1 MYIHVGNKIIVS
13 DKNIVGI
20 FNSVTL
26 TKSEWNNYIVEG
38 MDDSVK
44 SIIITAGNERITSI
58 VSPYTIIKRTQM
70 DRDLYWRNK
79 NDG

>member
-44 SIIITAGNERITSI
+44 SIIITARNERITSI

>member
-26 TKSEWNNYIVEG
+26 TKSEWNNYLVEG

-44 SIIITAGNERITSI
+44 SIIITAN
-58 VSPYTIIKRTQM
+58 
-70 DRDLYWRNK
+70 
-79 NDG
+79 

>member
-20 FNSVTL
+20 FNSGTL
-26 TKSEWNNYIVEG
+26 TKSEWNNYLVEG

>member
-26 TKSEWNNYIVEG
+26 TKSEWNNYLVEG

>member
-26 TKSEWNNYIVEG
+26 TKSEWNNYLVEG

-44 SIIITAGNERITSI
+44 SIIITARNERITSI